1 MDYCQVVASAGPLVA
16 GPPISCLA
24 PPVAAYIQYCKTVT
38 PLWFLTPLQRKPSD
52 GPDYGSISFDKKL
65 VHLRLCG
72 KTSMQ
77 TYCGFTNCA
86 GNSHKT
92 TFSFEGFRNLASVIS
107 YPYCIPIF
115 NAAFSLAKRMRR
127 HQQRNQPPPTTTR
140 QGSACTVCGRV
151 CASTFGLRAHMLRK
165 RVEQRHRRTDGQLR
179 ERRVHHYKRVHKGA
193 SQICH
198 NKEIPLQKLSVSQN

>member
-1 MDYCQVVASAGPLVA
+1 MVQSV
-16 GPPISCLA
+16 
-24 PPVAAYIQYCKTVT
+24 
-38 PLWFLTPLQRKPSD
+38 LT
-52 GPDYGSISFDKKL
+52 KKL

-92 TFSFEGFRNLASVIS
+92 TFSFEGFQNLASVIS

-127 HQQRNQPPPTTTR
+127 HQQRNQPPPTTTL

>member
-1 MDYCQVVASAGPLVA
+1 MVQSRTLV
-16 GPPISCLA
+16 
-24 PPVAAYIQYCKTVT
+24 
-38 PLWFLTPLQRKPSD
+38 LT
-52 GPDYGSISFDKKL
+52 KKL

-92 TFSFEGFRNLASVIS
+92 TFSFEGFQNLASVLS

-115 NAAFSLAKRMRR
+115 NAAVSLAKRMRR

-151 CASTFGLRAHMLRK
+151 CASTFGLRAHMRQHK
-165 RVEQRHRRTDGQLR
+165 ETRWATSSSNWRTTKR
-179 ERRVHHYKRVHKGA
+179 ERGA
-193 SQICH
+193 
-198 NKEIPLQKLSVSQN
+198 PLQKGSQGCITDLSQ